1 MIKHRYAHEIDPNG
15 GSAAARLARLVQPG
29 QKVLELGTGPGT
41 VTRILHSKGCKVTGV
56 EMDPETL
63 AMCQPFCEKTLQ
75 ANLEDPHWHESL
87 HNEKFDVVLCADVL
101 EHLRDPRPLLS
112 LLPSFLNDQGFV
124 LMSLPNA
131 SHLTVVASLLAGRFP
146 YQSKGLLDNTH
157 LRFFGRE
164 DIDALLRE
172 CGLVW
177 QKWETVQVDPAQAEL
192 QTFWNRLE
200 AQDQAYLRER
210 CADGLVYQHVVKA
223 YPSSA
228 AGQMVKLM
236 QDLADAKALL
246 EVQTANLAAQAA
258 AQVNA
263 QDMWV
268 QEKSDLLSA
277 AAVLEEAQKTAIQW
291 LEEQLKNHQTS
302 LAWAETQLKN
312 HQTSLAWAEGQLKSQ
327 NALLTSAE
335 VQLQSLQTSLAHA
348 DGQLKASQ
356 NALAKAQLQVE
367 SDALSLEQLEKQ
379 LALSEH
385 GKQAAE
391 QEILAL
397 KNSRSWRYTRFLRQS
412 N

>member
-131 SHLTVVASLLAGRFP
+131 SHLTVVASLMAGRFP
-146 YQSKGLLDNTH
+146 YQGKGLLDNTH

-172 CGLVW
+172 CGLLW

-192 QTFWNRLE
+192 QSFWNRLE

-223 YPSSA
+223 YPTSA
-228 AGQMVKLM
+228 SGQMVKLM
-236 QDLADAKALL
+236 QDLADAKLTAEEQISAQATWLQEKNELL
-246 EVQTANLAAQAA
+246 EAAVALEANHQAA
-258 AQVNA
+258 I
-263 QDMWV
+263 
-268 QEKSDLLSA
+268 
-277 AAVLEEAQKTAIQW
+277 TW
-291 LEEQLKNHQTS
+291 LEEQLKNHQSS
-302 LAWAETQLKN
+302 LAWTQTQLQN
-312 HQTSLAWAEGQLKSQ
+312 HQASLAWAEGELKRQQANLALLEGQLKESQ
-327 NALLTSAE
+327 NALLQA
-335 VQLQSLQTSLAHA
+335 QS
-348 DGQLKASQ
+348 
-356 NALAKAQLQVE
+356 QVNF
-367 SDALSLEQLEKQ
+367 DALSLAQLQ
-379 LALSEH
+379 QALA
-385 GKQAAE
+385 AAE
-391 QEILAL
+391 QEISSL
-397 KNSRSWRYTRFLRQS
+397 KNSRSWRYTRFLRRTS
-412 N
+412 

>member
-15 GSAAARLARLVQPG
+15 GSAAARLARLIQPG

-41 VTRILHSKGCKVTGV
+41 VTRILHSKACKVTGV

-87 HNEKFDVVLCADVL
+87 QNKKFDVVLCADVL
-101 EHLRDPRPLLS
+101 EHLRDPRPLLN

-146 YQSKGLLDNTH
+146 YQTKGLLDNTH

-164 DIDALLRE
+164 DIDAMLRE

-236 QDLADAKALL
+236 QDLADAKALAA
-246 EVQTANLAAQAA
+246 EQATSNAKAQAL
-258 AQVNA
+258 
-263 QDMWV
+263 WLS
-268 QEKSDLLSA
+268 EKNELLTSASDI
-277 AAVLEEAQKTAIQW
+277 EETQKTAIQW

-312 HQTSLAWAEGQLKSQ
+312 HQTSLAWAEGQL
-327 NALLTSAE
+327 
-335 VQLQSLQTSLAHA
+335 QSLQTSLAHA
-348 DGQLKASQ
+348 DGQLKESQ
-356 NALAKAQLQVE
+356 NALAKAQSQIETDRFNLG
-367 SDALSLEQLEKQ
+367 QLEKQ

-385 GKQAAE
+385 GKQVAE
-391 QEILAL
+391 EEISAL

>member
-112 LLPSFLNDQGFV
+112 LLPSFLNEQGFV

-164 DIDALLRE
+164 DIDAMLRE
-172 CGLVW
+172 CGLLW

-192 QTFWNRLE
+192 QSFWNRLE

-223 YPSSA
+223 YPTSA
-228 AGQMVKLM
+228 SGQMVKLM

-263 QDMWV
+263 QDMWG

-277 AAVLEEAQKTAIQW
+277 AAVLEEAQKTAILW

-312 HQTSLAWAEGQLKSQ
+312 HQTSLAWAEG
-327 NALLTSAE
+327 
-335 VQLQSLQTSLAHA
+335 QLQSLQTSLAHA